1 MADGGEYMSLA
12 QRIRNNVARSRRTT
26 SEILGATS
34 ELVQAHERILEQL
47 STTNAPTLP
56 TKRKIWTIAT
66 MKLEIGGFKAAKN
79 HFAKAYGIKAKSW
92 ATLVEKVNAIEV
104 ALVHLGYRQ

>member
-1 MADGGEYMSLA
+1 MSLA

-47 STTNAPTLP
+47 DTFNQPTLLA
-56 TKRKIWTIAT
+56 KRRIWTIAV
-66 MKLEIGGFKAAKN
+66 MKREIGGFKAAKN
-79 HFAKAYGIKAKSW
+79 HFAQAYGIKAKSW
-92 ATLVEKVNAIEV
+92 AILVDKVNTIES
-104 ALVHLGYRQ
+104 ALVHLGYWQ

>member
-1 MADGGEYMSLA
+1 MSLA

-47 STTNAPTLP
+47 DTFNQPTLSA
-56 TKRKIWTIAT
+56 KRKTWTIAV
-66 MKLEIGGFKAAKN
+66 MKRELGGFKAAKN
-79 HFAKAYGIKAKSW
+79 HFAKIYGIKAKSW
-92 ATLVEKVNAIEV
+92 TALVEKVNTIES
-104 ALVHLGYRQ
+104 ALVHLGYWQ